1 MRLAL
6 LLTAAACLAASSPA
20 QAGGIGNAVSGIAR
34 VACPTAQAA
43 LSVAGLIPGA
53 GAIVS
58 AISNGAVFPAT
69 VVNPEKMGAG
79 YQAGD
84 QVQVTVHDVKTC
96 RFSVAPVGGKMGTGG
111 GPKGAADAGKGLASP
126 ATSPRVSAAIG
137 ARSGRLDAGG
147 ESALPY
153 IEFGLDGQGRLVRR

>member
-6 LLTAAACLAASSPA
+6 FLTAAACLAASTPA

-34 VACPTAQAA
+34 AACPTAQAA

-53 GAIVS
+53 GAVVS

-69 VVNPEKMGAG
+69 VVNPDKMGAG

-84 QVQVTVHDVKTC
+84 QVQVTVHDVNTC
-96 RFSVAPVGGKMGTGG
+96 RFSVAPAGSKLGSGG
-111 GPKGAADAGKGLASP
+111 GPKGAADGGKGLASP
-126 ATSPRVSAAIG
+126 AMSPRASAAIA
-137 ARSGRLDAGG
+137 ARSGRMDVGG
-147 ESALPY
+147 EAALPY